1 MAPEV
6 LESRVNL
13 EDLEAFKQMD
23 VYSMSLVLWE
33 MASRCQA
40 IGGRSSSVFVRVEYL
55 KRTVLGGGP
64 SASGLHQEA
73 GVAFLCPF
81 GIGWSV
87 TVVQSC
93 RVFASADGDAVS

>member
-40 IGGRSSSVFVRVEYL
+40 IGGRRSSVFVRVEYL
-55 KRTVLGGGP
+55 KWTALGGSP
-64 SASGLHQEA
+64 SASSLRQEA
-73 GVAFLCPF
+73 PCCFPL
-81 GIGWSV
+81 SV
-87 TVVQSC
+87 QH
-93 RVFASADGDAVS
+93 

>member
-40 IGGRSSSVFVRVEYL
+40 IGGRSSSIFVCVEYL
-55 KRTVLGGGP
+55 KWGSKCVQPPPRGLVLLSSVH
-64 SASGLHQEA
+64 SAL
-73 GVAFLCPF
+73 
-81 GIGWSV
+81 
-87 TVVQSC
+87 
-93 RVFASADGDAVS
+93 DGA

>member
-40 IGGRSSSVFVRVEYL
+40 IGGRSSSVFVCAEYL
-55 KRTVLGGGP
+55 KWTVLGGGP

-73 GVAFLCPF
+73 PCCFPLSIQHEMDHDRPAVVSCLCE
-81 GIGWSV
+81 
-87 TVVQSC
+87 C
-93 RVFASADGDAVS
+93 